1 MKKHVTF
8 RIEDISSF
16 GILTDNYFLAMGFTK
31 ERGTQNS
38 LVYAK
43 GSGLMNL
50 VTFNPLNWKTVVT
63 VTVNGDVINAD
74 FDITTFG
81 QMVTPKEEGLWDI
94 FINNFKMSLV
104 NNVDLTAENHRQL
117 KVTDRDSWNFIKWA
131 ILGAVVF
138 GVPFGFLAYLSEWDM
153 LAPLGAAIGAI
164 VFVTVKKNMEGKKNG
179 L

>member
-63 VTVNGDVINAD
+63 VTVMA
-74 FDITTFG
+74 T
-81 QMVTPKEEGLWDI
+81 
-94 FINNFKMSLV
+94 
-104 NNVDLTAENHRQL
+104 
-117 KVTDRDSWNFIKWA
+117 
-131 ILGAVVF
+131 
-138 GVPFGFLAYLSEWDM
+138 
-153 LAPLGAAIGAI
+153 
-164 VFVTVKKNMEGKKNG
+164 
-179 L
+179 